1 VSTRRIALAALALAL
16 GGCASKAVQ
25 REDSEATT
33 TALKGPADAAVID
46 ETRAESKNDRQS
58 SAFGKTLTGVTKPAP
73 APSTEPPASPER
85 RPAEKPAPPPMPAQP
100 LEEDPH
106 QKRPRGIEPAPGTT
120 AGSGPRVRLPS
131 PEAPVDAHVEL
142 PERFLVALAIVR
154 DAKLAREEPT
164 FRRLAVALEEE
175 PCVKSVVSAPTPE
188 GDEIGVDDLARAAGK
203 EGARV
208 LLVDARPTGREET
221 ERELLVVEAP
231 SGRVLALR
239 RLPAREGAVVGG
251 DPVSRIVARVEAA
264 DR

>member
-1 VSTRRIALAALALAL
+1 VSTRPIALAALALAL
-16 GGCASKAVQ
+16 GGCASMAVQ
-25 REDSEATT
+25 REDSGAPSGKEPATGAATT
-33 TALKGPADAAVID
+33 A
-46 ETRAESKNDRQS
+46 
-58 SAFGKTLTGVTKPAP
+58 
-73 APSTEPPASPER
+73 PER
-85 RPAEKPAPPPMPAQP
+85 SAELHDVAPQPKPAQP
-100 LEEDPH
+100 LEDDPH
-106 QKRPRGIEPAPGTT
+106 RKRPRGAEPAPGA

-131 PEAPVDAHVEL
+131 PEAPVAARVEL

-154 DAKLAREEPT
+154 DAKLTREEST

-208 LLVDARPTGREET
+208 LLVDARPTGHEET

-239 RLPAREGAVVGG
+239 RLPARELAVVGG
-251 DPVSRIVARVEAA
+251 DPVSRIVARIEAA